1 MIFNLKATPRKT
13 IRKSDLHTLRAGG
26 MIPAVI
32 YGPKRESISVSISKG
47 DFTQMYKKSFAEVSF
62 WDIELNGN
70 QFHTILKDKQIHP
83 VTREMLH
90 LDFMIVSAEAIIE
103 VEVPIII
110 KGEPQGVKEG
120 GMMEIVQRYVK
131 ISCKANEIPED
142 LILDVS
148 NLKIGESLHIR
159 DLPKGNWQ
167 VKEHSDVTLV
177 SIHAP
182 RTEIVEEKPAAPVPE
197 EQTPPESEK

>member
-13 IRKSDLHTLRAGG
+13 IRKSDLHTLRASG

-32 YGPKRESISVSISKG
+32 YGPELESISVSIPKG
-47 DFTQMYKKSFAEVSF
+47 DFTQLYKKSFAEVSF

-167 VKEHSDVTLV
+167 VKN
-177 SIHAP
+177 IAM
-182 RTEIVEEKPAAPVPE
+182 
-197 EQTPPESEK
+197 

>member
-1 MIFNLKATPRKT
+1 
-13 IRKSDLHTLRAGG
+13 

-32 YGPKRESISVSISKG
+32 YGPKRESISVSIPQG